1 MAGPGE
7 SGTRFACSSS
17 GSQVRTEARPEIRIP
32 GSGTASVVARQSQ
45 FLDFIVD
52 AIPCLVFVKRADDL
66 TYVRINRVAR
76 EALGLSGSSVIGKTD
91 LEVLAFEDAA
101 RIQAD
106 DRRVVASRAMGEAF
120 EEELRTRRGAR
131 WFCTRKVPVVGVE
144 GLPEVLL
151 TFSEDITEQREL
163 RTTSEM
169 WDQVFHHAERGIVVG
184 SPDGDTLEM
193 MNPAFPLMFGYTLEE
208 LAGKPLIDIF
218 APEARA
224 DVPAMF
230 ELVRLSGQHTFESV
244 CVRKD
249 GGTFPV
255 LVDATSVKDALGN
268 VHHRAIRVQDTTL
281 LKSKERALRADRTEA
296 ERANEAKSQFL
307 SRMSHEL
314 RTPLNVIL
322 GFAQVMQLD
331 GLNGTQDESVGH
343 ILQSGRH
350 LLALIDE
357 ALDISRV
364 ESGHLAL
371 SLEAV
376 KVAEPVLEVL
386 GLLRQMAETDGV
398 RLFGSDV
405 DSGCYVIADRH
416 RLKQVLMNLVANAI
430 KYNVRGG
437 YVRVECK
444 REGPVA
450 AISVTDTGIGFPK
463 GSTDRLFSPFD
474 RLGQEAG
481 EVEGTGLGLSL
492 SKALVEAMGG
502 SITAAPNTEAGSVF
516 TVRLKASERADAA
529 PEAFEPVADGHGQP
543 STEGLVLYIEDNL
556 ANFRL
561 VEQVLARRPGVRV
574 LPAMQA
580 RMGLQLALDHQPD
593 LILLDL
599 HLPDMSGE
607 ETLQRLFRNPMT
619 RSIPVVIASADAT
632 PRRLQRLLSLGARAY
647 LTKPIDIRLLLE
659 TIDSLLLEGQ
669 AGHQEQL

>member
-1 MAGPGE
+1 
-7 SGTRFACSSS
+7 
-17 GSQVRTEARPEIRIP
+17 
-32 GSGTASVVARQSQ
+32 
-45 FLDFIVD
+45 
-52 AIPCLVFVKRADDL
+52 
-66 TYVRINRVAR
+66 
-76 EALGLSGSSVIGKTD
+76 
-91 LEVLAFEDAA
+91 
-101 RIQAD
+101 
-106 DRRVVASRAMGEAF
+106 
-120 EEELRTRRGAR
+120 
-131 WFCTRKVPVVGVE
+131 
-144 GLPEVLL
+144 
-151 TFSEDITEQREL
+151 
-163 RTTSEM
+163 M

-224 DVPAMF
+224 EVSAML
-230 ELVRLSGQHTFESV
+230 ELVRRTGQHTFESV

-255 LVDATSVKDALGN
+255 LVDATSVKDAQGN

-281 LKSKERALRADRTEA
+281 LKSTERALRADRTEA

-331 GLNGTQDESVGH
+331 ELSGTQAESVGH
-343 ILQSGRH
+343 ILESGRH

-357 ALDISRV
+357 ALDISQV
-364 ESGHLAL
+364 ESGHMAL
-371 SLEAV
+371 SLESV
-376 KVAEPVLEVL
+376 KVDEPVLEVL
-386 GLLRQMAETDGV
+386 ALLRQMAGTDGI
-398 RLFGSDV
+398 RLFGGERDSD
-405 DSGCYVIADRH
+405 CYVIADRH

-437 YVRVECK
+437 YVRVECN
-444 REGPVA
+444 REGPTV
-450 AISVTDTGIGFPK
+450 AISVSDTGIGFPE

-474 RLGQEAG
+474 RLGQEGG

-516 TVRLKASERADAA
+516 TVRLRASERAD
-529 PEAFEPVADGHGQP
+529 PELEQPEMVAGGHGRP
-543 STEGLVLYIEDNL
+543 TTEGLVLYIEDNL

-607 ETLQRLFRNPMT
+607 ETLQRLLRNPLT

-647 LTKPIDIRLLLE
+647 LTKPIDIRQLLE

-669 AGHQEQL
+669 VGRQQSP